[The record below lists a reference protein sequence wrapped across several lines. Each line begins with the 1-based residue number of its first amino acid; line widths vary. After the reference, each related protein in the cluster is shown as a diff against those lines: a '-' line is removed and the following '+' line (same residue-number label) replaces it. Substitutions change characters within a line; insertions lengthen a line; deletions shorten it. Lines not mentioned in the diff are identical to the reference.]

1 LRSHEYLRLVYE
13 ARDLQGVRP
22 AMALREELM
31 YEHIRDAIDAAPG
44 ERLVLMG
51 HDFHLARD
59 DQAIRSP
66 AGAIGPGGD
75 QVPSIGARLHSQHAG
90 EILAVWMLE
99 GGGRDAS
106 PVEGGGA
113 TIKARRGSLN
123 ALLSEVGEAFVL
135 PLHSE
140 DPRAAPLR
148 AELPLAVFGGTVVR
162 TPIAEQADVLAFVRD
177 VSPLRA
183 RAAGSR

>member
-1 LRSHEYLRLVYE
+1 MGSHEYLRLVYA
-13 ARDLQGVRP
+13 ARDLQSIRP

-31 YEHIRDAIDAAPG
+31 YEHISDALEAAPG

-51 HDFHLARD
+51 HDLHLARND
-59 DQAIRSP
+59 RAIRTSP
-66 AGAIGPGGD
+66 QTVGPGGGR
-75 QVPSIGARLHSQHAG
+75 VPSIGVRLHSRHPG

-99 GGGRDAS
+99 GRGRDAS

-113 TIKARRGSLN
+113 TIKAPRGSLN

-135 PLHSE
+135 PLQLE

-148 AELPLAVFGGTVVR
+148 AELPLAVFGGTVLR
-162 TPIAEQADVLAFVRD
+162 TSIAEQADVLAFVRD
-177 VSPLRA
+177 VSPLRV
-183 RAAGSR
+183 RVGGSR